1 MTFEENLTRLN
12 DIVGQLENDKLPLE
26 KALELYKEGID
37 LSVDCKKSLESAKLS
52 VKAMNGDNSDE
63 CWSLPAQSLSFRVR

>member
-37 LSVDCKKSLESAKLS
+37 LTVDCKKSLESAKLS
-52 VKAMNGDNSDE
+52 VKAINGDNSDE
-63 CWSLPAQSLSFRVR
+63 

>member
-37 LSVDCKKSLESAKLS
+37 LSVDCKKSLESARLS

-63 CWSLPAQSLSFRVR
+63 

>member
-26 KALELYKEGID
+26 RALELYKEGID

-63 CWSLPAQSLSFRVR
+63 

>member
-12 DIVGQLENDKLPLE
+12 DIVGQLENDKLPLD

-63 CWSLPAQSLSFRVR
+63 

>member
-37 LSVDCKKSLESAKLS
+37 LSVECKKNLESAKLS

-63 CWSLPAQSLSFRVR
+63 

>member
-52 VKAMNGDNSDE
+52 VKAMNGDNGNE
-63 CWSLPAQSLSFRVR
+63 RHE

>member
-1 MTFEENLTRLN
+1 MTFEENLTRLD

-63 CWSLPAQSLSFRVR
+63 

>member
-37 LSVDCKKSLESAKLS
+37 LSVNCKKSLESAKLS
-52 VKAMNGDNSDE
+52 VKAMNGDNSNE
-63 CWSLPAQSLSFRVR
+63 

>member
-37 LSVDCKKSLESAKLS
+37 LSVDCIKSLESAKLS

-63 CWSLPAQSLSFRVR
+63 

>member
-12 DIVGQLENDKLPLE
+12 DIVGQLENDKLPLG

-63 CWSLPAQSLSFRVR
+63 

>member
-26 KALELYKEGID
+26 KALALYKEWID

-63 CWSLPAQSLSFRVR
+63 

>member
-1 MTFEENLTRLN
+1 MTFEEKLTRLN

-52 VKAMNGDNSDE
+52 VKGMNGDNSDE
-63 CWSLPAQSLSFRVR
+63 

>member
-26 KALELYKEGID
+26 KALELYKEGLD

-52 VKAMNGDNSDE
+52 VKAMNGDNSNE
-63 CWSLPAQSLSFRVR
+63 

>member
-52 VKAMNGDNSDE
+52 IKAMNGDNSDE
-63 CWSLPAQSLSFRVR
+63 

>member
-37 LSVDCKKSLESAKLS
+37 LSLDCKKSLESAKLS
-52 VKAMNGDNSDE
+52 VKAMNGDNSE
-63 CWSLPAQSLSFRVR
+63 E

>member
-37 LSVDCKKSLESAKLS
+37 LSVDCKKSLESAKLF

-63 CWSLPAQSLSFRVR
+63 

>member
-12 DIVGQLENDKLPLE
+12 DIVGQLENYKLPLE

-63 CWSLPAQSLSFRVR
+63 

>member
-63 CWSLPAQSLSFRVR
+63 SYEQSHT

>member
-26 KALELYKEGID
+26 RALELYKEGID

-52 VKAMNGDNSDE
+52 VKAMNGDNGNE
-63 CWSLPAQSLSFRVR
+63 

>member
-12 DIVGQLENDKLPLE
+12 DIDGQLENDKLPLE

-63 CWSLPAQSLSFRVR
+63 

>member
-37 LSVDCKKSLESAKLS
+37 LSVDCKKNLESAKLT

-63 CWSLPAQSLSFRVR
+63 

>member
-1 MTFEENLTRLN
+1 MTFEENITRLT

-63 CWSLPAQSLSFRVR
+63 

>member
-12 DIVGQLENDKLPLE
+12 DIVAQLENDKLPLE

-63 CWSLPAQSLSFRVR
+63 

>member
-37 LSVDCKKSLESAKLS
+37 LSFYCKKSLESEKLS

-63 CWSLPAQSLSFRVR
+63 

>member
-12 DIVGQLENDKLPLE
+12 DIVGQLENDKLLLE

-52 VKAMNGDNSDE
+52 VKAMNGDNGNE
-63 CWSLPAQSLSFRVR
+63 

>member
-1 MTFEENLTRLN
+1 MTFEENHTRLN

-63 CWSLPAQSLSFRVR
+63 

>member
-1 MTFEENLTRLN
+1 MNFEENLTRLN

-63 CWSLPAQSLSFRVR
+63 

>member
-37 LSVDCKKSLESAKLS
+37 LSVDCKKALK
-52 VKAMNGDNSDE
+52 VKA
-63 CWSLPAQSLSFRVR
+63 FRKGYERR